1 MVEPIGGVV
10 IARDGSAYRVVT
22 PSGEVRAVLRGK
34 TKRGE
39 SRVVVGDH
47 VRLDASEGGET
58 LGISSVEPRRNV
70 LERRT
75 PQGRGTRTI
84 AANLDQVLVLTA
96 TRHPEPIPQ
105 LLDRLLVIAEANE
118 LPASVLINKIDLAPA
133 DTLRLRFERAGYT
146 VYATSLTTGEGLEE
160 VRALLHERVTVVYGP
175 SGVGKSSLANALEP
189 GLGLR
194 VAELS
199 RKVERGRQTTVS
211 AEMIPMAAGG
221 YLVDT
226 PGFSDVGLW
235 GVVPR
240 ELGSCF
246 PEMIPFLEQCRFP
259 DCTHRHEP
267 GCAVRRAVDDG
278 AVAADRYE
286 SYVRLREELES
297 APEEWE

>member
-1 MVEPIGGVV
+1 
-10 IARDGSAYRVVT
+10 VVT
-22 PSGEVRAVLRGK
+22 SAGEVRAVLRGK

-58 LGISSVEPRRNV
+58 LGITMVEPRRNV

-133 DTLRLRFERAGYT
+133 DTLRLRFERAGYP
-146 VYATSLTTGEGLEE
+146 VYTTSLTSGEGLEE
-160 VRALLHERVTVVYGP
+160 VRRLLHERVTVVYGP

-211 AEMIPMAAGG
+211 AEMIPMANGG

-235 GVVPR
+235 GIVPR
-240 ELGSCF
+240 ELGRCF
-246 PEMIPFLEQCRFP
+246 PEMVPFLEQCRFP